1 MKRSKYRAVTVV
13 AGKLYRIVRYS
24 TWIKGDAIVWS
35 GTSRTAQRKALAEL
49 RESERWYLRKAKA

>member
-49 RESERWYLRKAKA
+49 RESERW